1 MYCLVQIQNQQFD
14 SFVFTCT
21 QPVNSKFTIWHSS
34 KCNDDGGFRSLLI
47 YSYVCL
53 SVCLSKCLSVRLS
66 ICLSVCL
73 LVSTQTL
80 AKLYLAE
87 SKLIQTRV
95 ALLIKNFPAREMLAE
110 MTLVSLSW
118 NTIIYVQTS
127 AVGNLWKAGLYY

>member
-1 MYCLVQIQNQQFD
+1 MYCLVQIQNLQFD

-21 QPVNSKFTIWHSS
+21 QPVNSKFTIWNLF
-34 KCNDDGGFRSLLI
+34 KCNDDGGFRSFLI

-53 SVCLSKCLSVRLS
+53 SIQMSVCPFVDLS
-66 ICLSVCL
+66 IRLPV

-80 AKLYLAE
+80 AKLYVAE

-110 MTLVSLSW
+110 MTLFSLSW

-127 AVGNLWKAGLYY
+127 AVGNLLKAGLYY